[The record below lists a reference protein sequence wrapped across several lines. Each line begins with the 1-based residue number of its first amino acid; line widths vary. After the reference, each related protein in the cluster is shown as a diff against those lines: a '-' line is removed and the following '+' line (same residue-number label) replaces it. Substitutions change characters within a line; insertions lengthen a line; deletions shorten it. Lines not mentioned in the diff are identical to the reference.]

1 MPAPKQTLTL
11 ERAALAQSDQPVPGQ
26 QTNPTQQIQIRQ
38 IQDNQTEFTQ
48 MEQTNTTEHLQI
60 QAVQTQ
66 TNQPG
71 QTELE
76 QAQAMALPQTQD
88 KTTEKLFAESIA
100 VISHEMDGLGKQIFA
115 LGNTL
120 THKITHLA
128 NSVVALENQN
138 TGINTNIKQIEA
150 QNTKKQLTC
159 HEVFYRTSKQFY
171 HHQHP
176 LQANSQF
183 PQLQLNPNTNY
194 KHPQCNKQ
202 KCQKQHYPILHL
214 HSHNGQNNLALQH

>member
-11 ERAALAQSDQPVPGQ
+11 KQATLAQSDQPEPG
-26 QTNPTQQIQIRQ
+26 Q
-38 IQDNQTEFTQ
+38 IQDNQNEYTQ

-100 VISHEMDGLGKQIFA
+100 FISHEMDGLGKQIFA

-120 THKITHLA
+120 THKITQLA
-128 NSVVALENQN
+128 NSVVALESQN

-150 QNTKKQLTC
+150 QNTKKPK
-159 HEVFYRTSKQFY
+159 RTY
-171 HHQHP
+171 MP
-176 LQANSQF
+176 
-183 PQLQLNPNTNY
+183 
-194 KHPQCNKQ
+194 
-202 KCQKQHYPILHL
+202 
-214 HSHNGQNNLALQH
+214 